1 MTQVPFLMSSFFQ
14 DHPPTAELLKLAPAG
29 PWSETCFPVHQWEEV
44 WVVAGLDAELAKD
57 FPSSMVFVRAEA
69 DVLKQHW
76 DRMHLSGTGKSRSN
90 YPDWFNREYIFE
102 AQTLLDGLKSS
113 YDRAMMFSFKDGN
126 FTPFLWTQGF
136 SKEGVAGHYSTSE
149 PSPFRLVE
157 QTQLPYHGY
166 VMENPATKQFFSDWK
181 ENGDPENLT
190 LVPLAENNRLFGMI
204 LCTGPKST
212 YTRAHLSQV
221 EKAAEEMVSL
231 MSQERTA
238 A

>member
-1 MTQVPFLMSSFFQ
+1 MTQAPYLMSSFFQ

-29 PWSETCFPVHQWEEV
+29 PWSESCFPVHQWEDT
-44 WVVAGLDAELAKD
+44 WFVAGVDATLAQD
-57 FPSSMVFVRAEA
+57 VPATMIFVRADA
-69 DVLKQHW
+69 DVLKQNW
-76 DRMHLSGTGKSRSN
+76 DRIHAAGSPKSRSN
-90 YPDWFNREYIFE
+90 YPDWFNREYVFE
-102 AQTLLDGLKSS
+102 AQTLLDGLRSS
-113 YDRAMMFSFKDGN
+113 YDRAMMFSFQEGR

-136 SKEGVAGHYSTSE
+136 TKDGVPGSYSTSE

-166 VMENPATKQFFSDWK
+166 VMENPTTKQFFADWQ
-181 ENGDPENLT
+181 ENTDPENLT
-190 LVPLAENNRLFGMI
+190 LVPLVESHRLFGMI

-212 YTRAHLSQV
+212 YTRAHLAQV
-221 EKAAEEMVSL
+221 ERAAHEIVNL